1 MIDFNAGPN
10 HLYRQTCNMVFV
22 SCGLKKVRFLTKAK
36 KVGHAG
42 TLDPLGYRFTLSSA
56 QGKHTKIIN
65 TYQGQEKEYT
75 GKFKLGVTTASYDAE
90 QPEENPLSFDQITLE
105 GVETCIQEHFVGSI
119 LQKPPIFS
127 AVKVGGERAYSK
139 ARKGEDV
146 VIQPKEVTI
155 HSFEITSFEPPHI
168 GFKIV
173 CGKGT
178 YIRSIARDL
187 GEALGCGA
195 YMSELRRT
203 RIGEFKIEDAY
214 SIETFEEMV
223 KALK

>member
-1 MIDFNAGPN
+1 MIDFNEGHTICIDKPATWSSF
-10 HLYRQTCNMVFV
+10 QVV
-22 SCGLKKVRFLTKAK
+22 KKLRYLTKAK

-42 TLDPLGYRFTLSSA
+42 TLDPLATGLLIICT
-56 QGKHTKIIN
+56 GKHTKIIN

-90 QPEENPLSFDQITLE
+90 EIEENEQPIDHITKE
-105 GVETCIQEHFVGSI
+105 AITECVSSQFVGTI
-119 LQKPPIFS
+119 MQKPPIFS

-139 ARKGEDV
+139 ARKGQDV

-155 HSFEITSFEPPHI
+155 HEFEVTAYYPPYVS
-168 GFKIV
+168 FKIV

-203 RIGEFKIEDAY
+203 RIGDFSVDDAY
-214 SIETFEEMV
+214 SIETFEEMI

>member
-1 MIDFNAGPN
+1 MIDFNAG
-10 HLYRQTCNMVFV
+10 QTICIDKPATWSSFHVV
-22 SCGLKKVRFLTKAK
+22 KKVRFLTKAK

-42 TLDPLGYRFTLSSA
+42 TLDPLATGLLVICT
-56 QGKHTKIIN
+56 GKHTKIIN

-75 GKFKLGVTTASYDAE
+75 GKYKLGVTTASYDSE
-90 QPEENPLSFDQITLE
+90 EPEENPKPYDHITLKAVE
-105 GVETCIQEHFVGSI
+105 ECVKSAFTGVI

-139 ARKGEDV
+139 ARKGEEV
-146 VIQPKEVTI
+146 IIQPKEVTI
-155 HSFEITSFEPPHI
+155 HTFEITSFEPPFI
-168 GFKIV
+168 AFKIV

-187 GEALGCGA
+187 GVALGCGA

-214 SIETFEEMV
+214 TIETFEEMV

>member
-1 MIDFNAGPN
+1 MIDFNAG
-10 HLYRQTCNMVFV
+10 QTICIDKPATWSSFHVV
-22 SCGLKKVRFLTKAK
+22 KKVRFLTKAK

-42 TLDPLGYRFTLSSA
+42 TLDPLATGLLVICT
-56 QGKHTKIIN
+56 GKHTKIIN